1 MMLWLEMEGKGESK
15 FSSEVKLI
23 GGEFAVY
30 AETVSDRNH
39 HSTQCWSY
47 MYDSTLCTVGCGL
60 AAQDTIQIQKMTLCI
75 PNLL

>member
-30 AETVSDRNH
+30 AETVSDILHVMLVIYEYNVYCSGH
-39 HSTQCWSY
+39 NSNSK
-47 MYDSTLCTVGCGL
+47 DDTV
-60 AAQDTIQIQKMTLCI
+60 
-75 PNLL
+75 